1 MKKLTHENRNRY
13 SELSKGDIKAMNAL
27 SNEYRSFLDKAKTE
41 REFTMEAQQLL
52 EENGFVNLNNV
63 EKIKSGDKI
72 YTINRGKGVIAAVI
86 GTEDFTEGLS
96 VVGAHIDAPRL
107 DLKPNPLYED
117 NHFAY
122 FKTHYYGGIK
132 KYQWLT
138 IPLAL
143 HGVATLED
151 GTQIKICVG
160 EKDDEPTF
168 VISDLLPHFSKNQM
182 QKKMSEAIEGESLNI
197 IIGNIESDDCDSDT
211 KEKVK
216 YNILRMLNDKYDIC
230 EEDFV
235 SAEIEAVP
243 AYKAKDLGFDRSMV
257 AAYGHD
263 DRVCSYDA
271 LKAIIDIKNPKKTA
285 VCLLVDKEE
294 IGSVGNTGM
303 RSQHFENVVAR
314 MISKRVEN
322 YSDLLTRDTI
332 SNSICL
338 SADVCAAFDPNF
350 PEVSEKRNMAIL
362 NGGIGL
368 MKYSGA
374 GGKSGSSDASAE
386 LMALIRKIFNENGV
400 MWQAAELGKID
411 AGGGGT
417 IAGFVANMDMEV
429 VDVGV
434 PLLSMHA
441 PYEVAGKLDIYMGYK
456 AYKAFFER

>member
-1 MKKLTHENRNRY
+1 MKKLTHENKNRY
-13 SELSKGDIKAMNAL
+13 AELNKSDIKTMNAL
-27 SNEYRSFLDKAKTE
+27 SDEYRAFIDKAKTE
-41 REFTMEAQQLL
+41 REFTLEAQKLL
-52 EENGFVNLNNV
+52 EENGFVNLINID
-63 EKIKSGDKI
+63 KIKSGDKV
-72 YTINRGKGVIAAVI
+72 YTLNRGKGVIAAVI
-86 GTEDFTEGLS
+86 GVEDFTEGLS

-132 KYQWLT
+132 KYQWMT

-151 GTQIKICVG
+151 GTQIKICIG

-168 VISDLLPHFSKNQM
+168 LISDLLPHFSKNQM

-197 IIGNIESDDCDSDT
+197 IVGNIETEDTDSEI

-216 YNILRMLNDKYDIC
+216 YNILQMLNEKYDIC

-243 AYKAKDLGFDRSMV
+243 AYKARDLGFDRSMV

-271 LKAIIDIKNPKKTA
+271 LKAIIDIKKPKKTA

-314 MISKRVEN
+314 MISKRVDN

-350 PEVSEKRNMAIL
+350 AEVSEKRNAAIL

-386 LMALIRKIFNENGV
+386 LMACIRKIFNENNV

-456 AYKAFFER
+456 AYKTFFER